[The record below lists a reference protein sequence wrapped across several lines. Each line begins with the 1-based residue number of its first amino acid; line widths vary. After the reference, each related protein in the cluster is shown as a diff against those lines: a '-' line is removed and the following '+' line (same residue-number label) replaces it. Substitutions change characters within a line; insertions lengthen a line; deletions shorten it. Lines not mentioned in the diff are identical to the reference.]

1 MFHQWHVV
9 LLFGFG
15 LGWVARG
22 ALERWRKLRNK
33 SLRLIKNVTPLGVV
47 ETTVSE
53 RQDMR

>member
-1 MFHQWHVV
+1 MLHQWHVV

-22 ALERWRKLRNK
+22 FLERWRKLRNK

-47 ETTVSE
+47 ETSASDRENVS
-53 RQDMR
+53 